1 MVVERYFDFF
11 CGNSRGE
18 PGWAGPLGQFG
29 VDDYDDR
36 SKQILNG
43 ANVSLNWA
51 IKLVRVGK
59 SLMFMVIDR
68 RSY

>member
-1 MVVERYFDFF
+1 MVVERYFDIF
-11 CGNSRGE
+11 CNNSRGE
-18 PGWAGPLGQFG
+18 PGWAGPLGQFV

-43 ANVSLNWA
+43 ANVSLNWV

-59 SLMFMVIDR
+59 SLLLGVC
-68 RSY
+68 